1 MLYSSCKSR
10 LLEEVERDYGLEVA
24 KKVCNQVSWGHGG
37 GLGGALGGGTVLSLM
52 SPTVVF
58 TVGDILKNIN

>member
-37 GLGGALGGGTVLSLM
+37 ARRSTGGGTVLSLM

>member
-37 GLGGALGGGTVLSLM
+37 VGGHWGGGTVLSLM